1 MINQSLVFLSFSRL
15 KNLYSNISLSVG
27 IFLIKHKPMVYLE
40 KRHAHKKISA
50 SSWWAREWL
59 SLAGD
64 IDEEK
69 HRAAK
74 AYVNLA
80 KVLGVD
86 YRESR
91 VLARIL
97 GPEKK
102 YLRIELGFEPFSE
115 DELKIIEEIL
125 RSSSLIRAE
134 LALGKLPGLLNEEL
148 ADQNINLIPASLDE
162 LKTRCTCVDAMNF
175 CEHKAALLYFVTE
188 QIDKDPLLYL
198 KLRGIPDSLI
208 ALEDD
213 FTERTLSKLIEKLA
227 ADEGDT
233 SSLLTEQFFKDYN
246 QPLNNLKFD
255 YKSWLRLLSDS
266 PSFSENFNFKQ
277 FIEALYTELS
287 VKVDSLY
294 QPRKRPKRKTAAY
307 ALAEDI
313 FIELNLKA
321 SSYEDLFNFSI
332 EIEDLLFNYSLNQD
346 LNLLSARLAFTLL
359 LLQTAVLVIK
369 EGLYSAELLFNRR
382 KAFQVRYVPLFSNAS
397 LSERLKILKNLYPE
411 NLIKSAN
418 LTSLEQPQDNFLE
431 AINLNELLSFLVTKL
446 IKNLNLKLRNFPP
459 SDLKY
464 SFLSYTEFELDNAEA
479 IAASR
484 NLNSWLAKLQI
495 QSYVLKPLL
504 RLEEASEEGCHL
516 YVDLIDNDN
525 SPESIMSLRSIIDDK
540 AKQNLAFTVL
550 PKIYLQLNLIQEY
563 VPDIKQI
570 IATEAKAAPVLN
582 MEKISEI
589 LVSSK
594 KILNI
599 LGVNVILPKSLEKI
613 LRPRL
618 IVNLKTDRY
627 IARETFSIEDISEFS
642 YEIAL
647 GDQHLG
653 MDEFKAL
660 VKNASGLV
668 RFKQEYIMLAPD
680 EVSAMLEKAS
690 EPLPKINSELD
701 ALHYLLSEKVNDVKL
716 SLTDNLENLVKSI
729 TRPSEDVDL
738 PKNLKAE
745 LRPYQER
752 GFKWLYAN
760 YKNAF
765 GSCLADDMGLGKTLQ
780 VISLLLKIHRES
792 KTRKASLVICPT
804 SLIGNWF
811 KETMKFAPDLRVSI
825 YHGNKRTLD
834 LTDKDLVITSYG
846 LLRRE
851 ITEFTKHEWNILVID
866 EAQNI
871 KNHQAQQT
879 RAIKMLKAENYV
891 AMSGTPVE
899 NSLSE
904 LWSIFDFINP
914 SYLRSLKEFTI
925 NYAIPIEKYRDAEKI
940 SQLKKVISPFLLRR
954 LKTDSSIIQDLPE
967 KIIKDQF
974 VYLTKEQTTLYQSV
988 LDTAM
993 ARIESS
999 EGIERKGQIFKL
1011 ITSLKQLCN
1020 HPSNFT
1026 KEKNSDVNL
1035 SGKALK
1041 LLDILNDVL
1050 LNKEKALIFTQYHE
1064 MGEILQAL
1072 IKAELGLDAA
1082 FYHGSLSLKD
1092 KDAMVEDFQ
1101 NNFSR
1106 KIMIISLKA
1115 GGTGLNL
1122 TAANHVIHYDLWWNP
1137 AVENQA
1143 TDRVFRIGQKK
1154 NVMVHR
1160 LINIGT
1166 FEEKINDLLKA
1177 KKELAD
1183 LSVSASEQWITE
1195 MSNDELKAVF
1205 SL

>member
-1 MINQSLVFLSFSRL
+1 
-15 KNLYSNISLSVG
+15 
-27 IFLIKHKPMVYLE
+27 MVYLE
-40 KRHAHKKISA
+40 KRHASKKISA

-64 IDEEK
+64 IDEER

-86 YRESR
+86 YRQSR

-97 GPEKK
+97 GPAKK
-102 YLRIELGFEPFSE
+102 YLRIELAFEPFS
-115 DELKIIEEIL
+115 DEEIKIIEEIL
-125 RSSSLIRAE
+125 KSSSLIRAE
-134 LALGKLPGLLNEEL
+134 LALGKLPSLLNEEL
-148 ADQNINLIPASLDE
+148 AEHNINLIPASLDE
-162 LKTRCTCVDAMNF
+162 LKTRCTCEEAMIF

-198 KLRGIPDSLI
+198 KLRGVPDSVI

-213 FTERTLSKLIEKLA
+213 FTDKSLSKLIDKLV
-227 ADEGDT
+227 ADDDDT
-233 SSLLTEQFFKDYN
+233 SVLSAREFLRDYN
-246 QPLNNLKFD
+246 QALSNLKFD
-255 YKSWLRLLSDS
+255 YRAWLKLLSDS

-277 FIEALYTELS
+277 FIESLYTELS
-287 VKVDSLY
+287 IKVDSLY
-294 QPRKRPKRKTAAY
+294 QPRKKPKRKTATY
-307 ALAEDI
+307 ALAEDM

-321 SSYEDLFNFSI
+321 TSYEDLFSFSI
-332 EIEDLLFNYSLNQD
+332 ELEDLLFNYSLNQD

-359 LLQTAVLVIK
+359 LLQTAVLIIK
-369 EGLYSAELLFNRR
+369 EGLYSAELLFHRR
-382 KAFQVRYVPLFSNAS
+382 KAFQIRYVPLFSNAS
-397 LSERLKILKNLYPE
+397 LSERLKVLRNLYPDD
-411 NLIKSAN
+411 LIKFRDV
-418 LTSLEQPQDNFLE
+418 TSIGEPRDNFLKS
-431 AINLNELLSFLVTKL
+431 INVNELLSFLVTKL
-446 IKNLNLKLRNFPP
+446 IKNLNLKLKNFPP

-464 SFLSYTEFELDNAEA
+464 SFLSYTEFELDNTEA
-479 IAASR
+479 VAISR
-484 NLNSWLAKLQI
+484 NLNSWLAKLHI
-495 QSYVLKPLL
+495 QSYILKPLL
-504 RLEEASEEGCHL
+504 RLEEAPEEGCHL

-525 SPESIMSLRSIIDDK
+525 SPDSIIPLRTVIDDK
-540 AKQNLAFTVL
+540 TKQNLAFTVL

-589 LVSSK
+589 LISSK

-613 LRPRL
+613 LRPKL
-618 IVNLKTDRY
+618 VVNLKTDRTA
-627 IARETFSIEDISEFS
+627 ARDAFSVEDILEFS

-647 GDQHLG
+647 GEQRLSI
-653 MDEFKAL
+653 DEFRAL
-660 VKNASGLV
+660 VKNSSGLV
-668 RFKQEYIMLAPD
+668 RFKQDYIMLAPE
-680 EVSAMLEKAS
+680 EVSSMLLKAN
-690 EPLPKINSELD
+690 EALPKIDSELD

-716 SLTDNLENLVKSI
+716 SLSTNLENLVKAI
-729 TRPSEDVDL
+729 TAPKEDVSL
-738 PKNLKAE
+738 PENLKAE

-760 YKNAF
+760 YKNGF

-780 VISLLLKIHRES
+780 VISLLLKIHSETAS
-792 KTRKASLVICPT
+792 AKNKPRKASLVICPT

-811 KETMKFAPDLRVSI
+811 KETVRFAPDLKLSI

-851 ITEFTKHEWNILVID
+851 ITEFTKHEWNVLVID

-904 LWSIFDFINP
+904 LWSIFDFVNP
-914 SYLRSLKEFTI
+914 SYLRSLKEFTLS
-925 NYAIPIEKYRDAEKI
+925 YAIPIEKYRDAEKI

-954 LKTDSSIIQDLPE
+954 LKTDTSIIQDLPE

-974 VYLTKEQTTLYQSV
+974 VYLTKEQTTLYQSI
-988 LDTAM
+988 LDASM
-993 ARIESS
+993 AKIESS

-1050 LNKEKALIFTQYHE
+1050 LNREKALIFTQYHE

-1072 IKAELGLDAA
+1072 IKTELGLEAA
-1082 FYHGSLSLKD
+1082 FYHGSLSLKE

-1101 NNFSR
+1101 SNPSK

-1183 LSVSASEQWITE
+1183 LSVSASESWITE
-1195 MSNDELKAVF
+1195 MSNSELREIF